1 MRDQF
6 RIPEF
11 QIMFFFNLLNASGTK
26 KIIILFSLK
35 YNWIFDL
42 FS

>member
-11 QIMFFFNLLNASGTK
+11 QIMFFFQPAKRFWYEKNNYPFLPQ
-26 KIIILFSLK
+26 I
-35 YNWIFDL
+35 
-42 FS
+42 